1 MDTMQFQDLY
11 RSLSADVLRFAQ
23 WLCGNRHDAEDL
35 AAEAFVRAYAGS
47 DAIEASTVKGYL
59 LAIVRNLFL
68 EQQRKRRPI
77 EEIDAER
84 HVSEE
89 CPTTT
94 AEGLQTAQRLSRALA
109 RLGEPERSALLLRIE
124 AELPYEEIAQLLGLS
139 LANAKVKV
147 HRARLKLAALLEEN
161 A

>member
-1 MDTMQFQDLY
+1 MDTIQFQDLY
-11 RSLSADVLRFAQ
+11 RSLSTEVLRFAQ

-68 EQQRKRRPI
+68 EQQRKRRPT

-84 HVSEE
+84 RVSDD

-94 AEGLQTAQRLSRALA
+94 AEGAETAQRLARALA
-109 RLGEPERSALLLRIE
+109 RIGEPDRSALLLRIE

-147 HRARLKLAALLEEN
+147 HRARRKLAVLLEETP
-161 A
+161 